1 MKPSKLLH
9 VVSVVV
15 GFAGVIVFAA
25 AMLGGADNLVFG
37 VTKVD
42 ALLCTGLLFLIAIW
56 LQIAT
61 IHHVMIERLGG
72 MATPS
77 SRN

>member
-1 MKPSKLLH
+1 MRPSQLLH
-9 VVSVVV
+9 VISVVV
-15 GFAGVIVFAA
+15 GFAGVIVFSA
-25 AMLGGADNLVFG
+25 AMIGGAHNLVFG

-61 IHHVMIERLGG
+61 IHHLMVERIGG
-72 MATPS
+72 VSTPS
-77 SRN
+77 YRN